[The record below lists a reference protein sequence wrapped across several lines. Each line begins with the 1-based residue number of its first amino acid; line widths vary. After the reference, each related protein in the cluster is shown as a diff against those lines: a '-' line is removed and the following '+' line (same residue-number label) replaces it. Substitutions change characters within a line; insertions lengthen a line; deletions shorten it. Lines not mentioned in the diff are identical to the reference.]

1 MHSRLAAGVPLVVAV
16 ILSACGTDTTVGTVS
31 DAALDADLATIA
43 ADAAAQDMEVMRGPS
58 VGPFTLGLLARHGFF
73 DCIREVRPRF
83 AVERSC
89 TYKDAAGNTQTAYD
103 ALTTASITV
112 HAEFSADIDRGRWSG
127 SIERV
132 RDLTVTGLAGTETE
146 MTWNGSGTSVATR
159 VRVSDE
165 GEERRYELS
174 SSTTITNVVIPVP
187 RTATSWPKSGSLS
200 NTILAERPDGS
211 TRERVVTV
219 TFNGTQF
226 VVVTVNGET
235 FEFDLSQRGRAR
247 RK

>member
-1 MHSRLAAGVPLVVAV
+1 MYSRFSAIPLAAAV
-16 ILSACGTDTTVGTVS
+16 MLAACGTDAPVGPAGDV
-31 DAALDADLATIA
+31 ALNADLATIA
-43 ADAAAQDMEVMRGPS
+43 ADAAAQDMEIMRGPS

-73 DCIREVRPRF
+73 DCTREVRPRF

-89 TYKDAAGNTQTAYD
+89 TYKDAAGNLQPSYD
-103 ALTTASITV
+103 ALTTASIAM

-159 VRVSDE
+159 VRVNDE
-165 GEERRYELS
+165 GDERRYELS
-174 SSTTITNVVIPVP
+174 SSTTIANVVIPVP

-200 NTILAERPDGS
+200 NTILAKRADGS